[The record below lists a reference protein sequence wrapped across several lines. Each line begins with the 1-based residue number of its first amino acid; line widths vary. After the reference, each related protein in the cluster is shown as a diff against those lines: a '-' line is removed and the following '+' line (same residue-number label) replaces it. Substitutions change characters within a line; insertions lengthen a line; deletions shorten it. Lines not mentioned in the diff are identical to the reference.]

1 MKKFSNKLLFYTL
14 AIWTISAIYAGI
26 SSSRKATTIVFDD
39 NPSVFELVWE
49 SIDPTPGPKIKSK
62 SAILIDLDTGE
73 VIAGKNEDKVRPIAS
88 LTKLV
93 TAMVF
98 LKTAPDLFKIETVTR
113 EDRRGAG
120 RSRLY
125 VGEKLTLYDLFH
137 LTLVS
142 SDNVAAR
149 ILARTTGFTREEFV
163 ENMNRVAADLNLEDT
178 RFIEPTGLDRENVST
193 ASEFAVIFKDALDFE
208 RIREAIGKKNHTY
221 KALNSD
227 RQYVAYNTNRLLYG
241 RKDIIGGKTGYIRSS
256 GYCLALGVIDDDGRR
271 LGAVLLGA
279 PSNNYRY
286 RDAYRLLASADN

>member
-1 MKKFSNKLLFYTL
+1 MKKFSNKLLFYAL

-39 NPSVFELVWE
+39 KPGVFELVWE

-73 VIAGKNEDKVRPIAS
+73 VLAGKNETKIRPIAS

-98 LKTAPDLFKIETVTR
+98 LKTAPDLFKVETVTK

-137 LTLVS
+137 LTLVP

-149 ILARTTGFTREEFV
+149 VLARSTGFTLDEFA
-163 ENMNRVAADLNLEDT
+163 ENMNQVAADLNLKST
-178 RFIEPTGLDRENVST
+178 HFVEPTGLDRENVST
-193 ASEFAVIFKDALDFE
+193 ASEFAVIFKAALE
-208 RIREAIGKKNHTY
+208 NQRIKETIGKKNHTY

-241 RKDIIGGKTGYIRSS
+241 RAGVIGGKTGFIRPS
-256 GYCLALGVIDDDGRR
+256 GYCLALGVIDGDGRR

-286 RDAYRLLASADN
+286 RDAYKLLASAEN